1 MAHSRERGLRI
12 YIIRRLLLM
21 IPTFIGVT
29 ALVFLLTQL
38 VPGGPIDQLRL
49 ELAAGGGLFG
59 EAGTAGDGRGSM
71 VTMSDADLQN
81 LREYYGFDK
90 PINQRYWLYM
100 TNLVQLDL
108 GTSFRY
114 TMPASEI
121 IFRRIPISLYYGIVT
136 MILTYG
142 ICIPLGVVKAIRH
155 KTFVDNSTSVLIFLG
170 YAVPNF
176 ALGAVLLAIFSVQLG
191 WFPLGGFRGE
201 DFEELTLWARV
212 RDVAHHSVLPLICY
226 MVGSFAIL
234 TMLMKNSLME
244 NMSADY
250 VKAALARGMTWP
262 RAVFIHAF
270 RNSLIPL
277 ATGFGNNISILLAGS
292 LLIERVFNIPG
303 MGLLFFEAVQARDYP
318 VVMGLTVIGSIL
330 LLFGNLL
337 SDICVALVDPRVRF
351 V

>member
-1 MAHSRERGLRI
+1 MALSRERGLRI
-12 YIIRRLLLM
+12 YILRRLALM
-21 IPTFIGVT
+21 VPTFIGVT

-49 ELAAGGGLFG
+49 ELAAGGVFG

-71 VTMSDADLQN
+71 VTMSEADLQS

-90 PINQRYWLYM
+90 PILQRYWLYM
-100 TNLVQLDL
+100 TNLLQLDL

-121 IFRRIPISLYYGIVT
+121 IFQRIPISLYYGIVT
-136 MILTYG
+136 MILTYS
-142 ICIPLGVVKAIRH
+142 ICIPLGIVKAIRH
-155 KTFVDNSTSVLIFLG
+155 RTVVDNSTSVLIFLG

-201 DFEELTLWARV
+201 EFPELSLWGKV
-212 RDVAHHSVLPLICY
+212 KDVAHHSILPLICY

-292 LLIERVFNIPG
+292 LLIERVFNIQG
-303 MGLLFFEAVQARDYP
+303 MGLLFFEAIQARDYP
-318 VVMGLTVIGSIL
+318 VVMGLTVIGAIL
-330 LLFGNLL
+330 LLLGNLL

-351 V
+351 M